1 MERAMPLDGF
11 PFGRSIL
18 RTVSNLMLAGVVV
31 PPVHTGFG
39 GRDARFLAS
48 DVEIRRLLALTT
60 LTPAQLDR
68 VEQLD
73 DWIAFTPAGGL
84 DGAAVKLARLLCPR
98 EGLFSGRMLRLNGAD
113 EAARRDVARV
123 VTTANRSPGNDS
135 KGRNGR

>member
-1 MERAMPLDGF
+1 MPFDGIS
-11 PFGRSIL
+11 FGRSAF
-18 RTVSNLMLAGVVV
+18 RTVSNLMLASVVV

-48 DVEIRRLLALTT
+48 DAEIRRLLALTT

-98 EGLFSGRMLRLNGAD
+98 EGLFSSRAPRINGGD
-113 EAARRDVARV
+113 EAALRDVARLV
-123 VTTANRSPGNDS
+123 MKANRSPGNDLN
-135 KGRNGR
+135 GGNGR